1 MNGRLRK
8 KEGMA
13 CEEMKKVL
21 KRSTAEGWIE
31 RERERDRERERER
44 EREKTKNKINFRV
57 RVSDTSRHL
66 QTYKT
71 LLAS

>member
-1 MNGRLRK
+1 MRGDEKSAK
-8 KEGMA
+8 KIDCRGLDRE
-13 CEEMKKVL
+13 
-21 KRSTAEGWIE
+21 IE
-31 RERERDRERERER
+31 RERERER

-57 RVSDTSRHL
+57 RVSDTSRNL

>member
-13 CEEMKKVL
+13 REEMKKVL

-31 RERERDRERERER
+31 RERERER

-57 RVSDTSRHL
+57 RVSDTSRNL

>member
-31 RERERDRERERER
+31 RERERER

-57 RVSDTSRHL
+57 RVSDTSRNL